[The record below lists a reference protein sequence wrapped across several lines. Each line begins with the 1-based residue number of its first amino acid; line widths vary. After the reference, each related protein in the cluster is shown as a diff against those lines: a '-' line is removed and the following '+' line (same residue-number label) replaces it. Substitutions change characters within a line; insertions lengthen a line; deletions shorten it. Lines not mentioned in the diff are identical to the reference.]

1 MNTDR
6 IYQQVHVAPARLL
19 QQSVSLMGDDYWLF
33 LGITFVGMVI
43 GSVVPLVIYGPMACG
58 IYMCYLQR
66 MHGKKANFETLF
78 QGFDYFVES
87 LIATLLV
94 ALATIVLIAPC
105 VLLFIVAIVGA
116 AVAGQNAGPAALA
129 VVAIFVPILILV
141 SLVVS
146 SLFLF
151 VYPLIVD
158 KQFTAVPAITTS
170 CRAVWANL
178 GGILLLLLLYGVIAC
193 ASALACIGTIF
204 FTPVMFGALAILY
217 RQIFPERPPYDG
229 KINSAA
235 YGSATR

>member
-19 QQSVSLMGDDYWLF
+19 QQSVSLMGDEYWMF

-66 MHGKKANFETLF
+66 MRGKKANFETLF

-178 GGILLLLLLYGVIAC
+178 GGILLLMLLYGVIAC
-193 ASALACIGTIF
+193 ASAAGLRNWHDLLHAGDVRRAGH
-204 FTPVMFGALAILY
+204 PVSSDLP
-217 RQIFPERPPYDG
+217 R
-229 KINSAA
+229 
-235 YGSATR
+235 ATAVRR